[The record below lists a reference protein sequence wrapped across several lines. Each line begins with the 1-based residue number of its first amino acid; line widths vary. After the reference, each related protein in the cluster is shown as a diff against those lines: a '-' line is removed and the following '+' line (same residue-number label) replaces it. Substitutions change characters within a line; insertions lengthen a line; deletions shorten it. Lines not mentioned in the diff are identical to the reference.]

1 MRCGSDPRTC
11 LQYTVSMPKPKVFV
25 TRLLMPSALEM
36 VKEACDAEVWPVDT
50 PPTREQL
57 LQKSTGVEGLLC
69 LLTDKIDSQVM
80 DAAPELRVISN
91 CAVGVDNVDVAT
103 ATRRRIPVGNT
114 PDVLTDATADMAF
127 ALMLA
132 AGRRV
137 VEGVNYVRAGKWKT
151 WGLSLLLGA
160 DLAGATL
167 GIIGFGRIG
176 QAVARRAEGF
186 NMRVIYFDPNPQP
199 ASGATSVSFD
209 QLLRESDFIS
219 LHVPLT
225 PETRHMI
232 DDVTLAKVK
241 QTAIL
246 INTAR
251 GPIVDLVALHRALAS
266 GRLFAAALDV
276 TEPEPIESDNPLL
289 QLDNCIIVPHLGS
302 ASLRTRE
309 QMSVLA
315 VRNLIAGLMGRQLPH
330 CVNPEVYSA
339 A

>member
-1 MRCGSDPRTC
+1 MSR
-11 LQYTVSMPKPKVFV
+11 PKVFV
-25 TRLLMPSALEM
+25 TRRLLPSALEI
-36 VKEACDAEVWPVDT
+36 VEEACDAEIWPTDT
-50 PPTREQL
+50 PPSRQQL
-57 LQKSTGVEGLLC
+57 LEKTAGVEGLLC
-69 LLTDKIDSQVM
+69 LLTDQIDAQLM
-80 DAAPELRVISN
+80 DAAPGLRVISN
-91 CAVGVDNVDVAT
+91 CAVGVDNVDIASAT
-103 ATRRRIPVGNT
+103 QRRIPVGNT

-132 AGRRV
+132 AGRRLL
-137 VEGVNYVRAGKWKT
+137 EGVNYVRAGKWTT

-160 DLAGATL
+160 DFAGATL

-176 QAVARRAEGF
+176 KAVAKRAAGF
-186 NMRVIYFDPNPQP
+186 SMRVIYVDPNAQP
-199 ASGATSVSFD
+199 ALGATSVSLD

-232 DDVTLAKVK
+232 DDVTLTKLK
-241 QTAIL
+241 PTAIL

-251 GPIVDLVALHRALAS
+251 GPIIDLSALHRALAS

-276 TEPEPIESDNPLL
+276 TEPEPIERDNPLL

-309 QMSVLA
+309 QMTVLA
-315 VRNLIAGLMGRQLPH
+315 ARNLVAGLMGRQLPH
-330 CVNPEVYSA
+330 CVNPEVYGRA
-339 A
+339 